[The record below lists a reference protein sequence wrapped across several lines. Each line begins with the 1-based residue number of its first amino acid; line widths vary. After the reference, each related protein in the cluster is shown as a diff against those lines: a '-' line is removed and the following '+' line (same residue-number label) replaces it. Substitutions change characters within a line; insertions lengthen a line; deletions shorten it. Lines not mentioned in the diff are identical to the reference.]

1 MEWDSRTCAWNGI
14 SKLEVEDNS
23 YNHHLAATLACS
35 SGSGLTNMFS
45 VDLNL
50 GRLEDMPDLS
60 METFNNSVPTNMG
73 PTPPPTSPVMALS
86 KRGEGHATT
95 VLRLLFFVQSMGA
108 RLTLIVAGII
118 IVAIGSARDILRP
131 LLFLLLVRS
140 SAFANNVAGKKSIL
154 PPVFN
159 TCIVWLIK
167 LSLNYHT

>member
-86 KRGEGHATT
+86 KRGRPRNNGAQTT
-95 VLRLLFFVQSMGA
+95 VFCAVDGCTSDLNRC
-108 RLTLIVAGII
+108 
-118 IVAIGSARDILRP
+118 RDYHRRHRVCERHSKTPVVL
-131 LLFLLLVRS
+131 
-140 SAFANNVAGKKSIL
+140 VAGKEQRFCQQCSR
-154 PPVFN
+154 
-159 TCIVWLIK
+159 
-167 LSLNYHT
+167 